1 MMRAL
6 RRFGPD
12 VCLLVASVIA
22 AAAVGHLF
30 QGDLGSGATG
40 PLLVAAAIGSAVP
53 ALLALKRVPVPIRA
67 VVGTIAVILTSL
79 WTAIGAATTFG
90 LPTAHTWHVAQ
101 SDLRAARPLL
111 AQLVIPLRPAPGL
124 VFLAAMLCGV
134 VAMLASVLLHASD
147 THDRVYPGIALL
159 LPLGLLAFACSQSTP
174 GTMAVLVILF
184 VGAGALTLT
193 TARGDSVRPVRPA
206 RAATSRRSWITSTT
220 VTACTM
226 AGVVLVAVLVNSN
239 AQGAGPGPG
248 LAPAVPLS
256 AESLTSNLLAV
267 EVHDANDVL
276 FQANSEYRTYW
287 QIAVLNVLR
296 NGIWVPDPDT
306 QNAAHGTPHSAAVTQ
321 SQGGA
326 SAGGSR
332 DFKTAVQIDTLASR
346 ILPVPP
352 GTIAISGTA
361 ATLTDV
367 GAVSPTPTTSG
378 QQYTTLSTPPVTEP
392 ESLGGNAPVTT
403 YPPALV
409 RADTALPALPSSVET
424 LAHAVTADAQGPL
437 AQGELLVNWFR
448 SGQFHY
454 TLDPPVSPPGTDPLV
469 SFLTQTR
476 SGSCEQ
482 FAGAFV
488 VLARSLGLPSRVVV
502 GFTAGSYS
510 GPGQVTVRGADAH
523 AWPQVYLGSR
533 AGWVSFEPTPQ
544 QPRGEV
550 APEGVVGPSGVNTT
564 TPTTGAGSR
573 TTTPP
578 PTAPLTVPT
587 TVPAPS
593 GSNTFSPMPTP
604 GSGLGSVW
612 WTVIGA
618 AVVLVVVLVLLLIRR
633 RRRWSPAGRTP
644 EQLAL
649 LSQAEVD
656 RALRR
661 AGVERPLWQPMER
674 VFEDLGPPGAGRVD
688 MEPSATAAAKERSA
702 SLIQDGVTVAHAADA
717 ALFDPLATSD
727 ERSRTA
733 YEAALRVRKGLPGL
747 RLTPTYE
754 TGPNGESRSPAH

>member
-1 MMRAL
+1 MRAL
-6 RRFGPD
+6 RRLGPD

-22 AAAVGHLF
+22 AEAVGRLF
-30 QGDLGSGATG
+30 QGGLGGRVSG
-40 PLLVAAAIGSAVP
+40 PLLVAAVVGSAVP
-53 ALLALKRVPVPIRA
+53 ALLALKRVQAPIRA

-111 AQLVIPLRPAPGL
+111 AQWAIPLRPVPGL
-124 VFLAAMLCGV
+124 VFLAAMACGV

-147 THDRVYPGIALL
+147 TRDRAYPEIALL
-159 LPLGLLAFACSQSTP
+159 CPLGLLAFACSQSTP
-174 GTMAVLVILF
+174 GAMVVLVILF
-184 VGAGALTLT
+184 VAAAALTLV
-193 TARGDSVRPVRPA
+193 TARADSVRQVRQARPA
-206 RAATSRRSWITSTT
+206 TTHRRSWITPTA

-226 AGVVLVAVLVNSN
+226 AGVVLVALLVNSN

-248 LAPAVPLS
+248 VAPAVALS

-276 FQANSEYRTYW
+276 FQANSAYRTYW
-287 QIAVLNVLR
+287 QVAVLNVLR
-296 NGIWVPDPDT
+296 NGVWVPDPDT
-306 QNAAHGTPHSAAVTQ
+306 QNAAHGTTNGAAVTR

-326 SAGGSR
+326 SFTGRSR
-332 DFKTAVQIDTLASR
+332 DFKSAVQIDALTSR

-352 GTIAISGTA
+352 GTIALSGTA
-361 ATLTDV
+361 ATLTGV
-367 GAVSPTPTTSG
+367 GAVSPTPTTSD

-392 ESLGGNAPVTT
+392 ESLGGNAPVAT

-409 RADTALPALPSSVET
+409 QADTALPELPASIEAL
-424 LAHAVTADAQGPL
+424 AQAVTAGAQGPL
-437 AQGELLVNWFR
+437 AEAELLVNWFR

-454 TLDPPVSPPGTDPLV
+454 TLDPPASPPGTDPLV

-488 VLARSLGLPSRVVV
+488 VLARSLRLPSRVVV
-502 GFTAGSYS
+502 GFTAGRYS
-510 GPGQVTVRGADAH
+510 GPGEVTVRGADAH
-523 AWPQVYLGSR
+523 AWPQVYLGPQ

-550 APEGVVGPSGVNTT
+550 APEGVVGPSGVSTT
-564 TPTTGAGSR
+564 TPTTAVGSP
-573 TTTPP
+573 TTAPP

-587 TVPAPS
+587 TVPIPVPIPS
-593 GSNTFSPMPTP
+593 GSNTLSPSAP
-604 GSGLGSVW
+604 GAALGPVW
-612 WTVIGA
+612 WTLIGA
-618 AVVLVVVLVLLLIRR
+618 ATVFVVVLLLIRR
-633 RRRWSPAGRTP
+633 RRRWSPTGRTP

-661 AGVERPLWQPMER
+661 AGFERPPWKPLEI
-674 VFEDLGPPGAGRVD
+674 FLEDLSRPVRDRSDAGTSDLPIANEGAAQLL
-688 MEPSATAAAKERSA
+688 E
-702 SLIQDGVTVAHAADA
+702 DGFTVAHAADA

-727 ERSRTA
+727 ERSRAA
-733 YEAALRVRKGLPGL
+733 YQAALRVREGLKV
-747 RLTPTYE
+747 
-754 TGPNGESRSPAH
+754 PASSNAR

>member
-1 MMRAL
+1 MMRAF
-6 RRFGPD
+6 RRIAPD
-12 VCLLVASVIA
+12 VCLLAASVIA
-22 AAAVGHLF
+22 AAAVGRLF
-30 QGDLGSGATG
+30 QGGFGRGAAG
-40 PLLVAAAIGSAVP
+40 PVLAAAAVGSAVP
-53 ALLALKRVPVPIRA
+53 ALLALKRVPAPIRA
-67 VVGTIAVILTSL
+67 VVGTVAVILTSL

-111 AQLVIPLRPAPGL
+111 TQLVVPLRPAPGL
-124 VFLAAMLCGV
+124 VFLAAMICGV
-134 VAMLASVLLHASD
+134 VALLASVLLHASD
-147 THDRVYPGIALL
+147 ARDRVYPGIALL
-159 LPLGLLAFACSQSTP
+159 FPLGLLAFACSQSTS
-174 GTMAVLVILF
+174 GTMTVLVILF
-184 VGAGALTLT
+184 VAAGALVLT
-193 TARGDSVRPVRPA
+193 TARGDSVGA
-206 RAATSRRSWITSTT
+206 RQGPPATSHRRSWITPTV

-226 AGVVLVAVLVNSN
+226 AGVVLVAALVSSN
-239 AQGAGPGPG
+239 AQGAGPGAG

-267 EVHDANDVL
+267 EVHDANDLL
-276 FQANSEYRTYW
+276 FQANSAYRTYW
-287 QIAVLNVLR
+287 QVAVLNVLR
-296 NGIWVPDPDT
+296 NGVWVADPGT
-306 QNAAHGTPHSAAVTQ
+306 QSAAHGATNGAAVTQ
-321 SQGGA
+321 SPEGVSANGG
-326 SAGGSR
+326 R
-332 DFKTAVQIDTLASR
+332 DFKTAVQIDALASR

-352 GTIAISGTA
+352 GTIALSGTA
-361 ATLTDV
+361 ATLTGV

-378 QQYTTLSTPPVTEP
+378 QQYTALSTPPVTEP

-409 RADTALPALPSSVET
+409 QADTALPALPPSIET
-424 LAHAVTADAQGPL
+424 LAHAVTAGAQGPL
-437 AQGELLVNWFR
+437 AQAELLVNWFR

-454 TLDPPVSPPGTDPLV
+454 TLDPPASPPGTDPLV

-488 VLARSLGLPSRVVV
+488 VLSRSLGLPSRVVV
-502 GFTAGSYS
+502 GFTAGRYS
-510 GPGQVTVRGADAH
+510 GPGEVTVRGADAH

-564 TPTTGAGSR
+564 TPTTAAGSQA
-573 TTTPP
+573 TTPP

-587 TVPAPS
+587 TVPTPS
-593 GSNTFSPMPTP
+593 GSNTFSPSPSPTP
-604 GSGLGSVW
+604 GSGLGSVG
-612 WTVIGA
+612 WTLIGA
-618 AVVLVVVLVLLLIRR
+618 AVALVVVLVLLVIRR

-674 VFEDLGPPGAGRVD
+674 VFEDLSPPGAGRIGT
-688 MEPSATAAAKERSA
+688 ETSA
-702 SLIQDGVTVAHAADA
+702 SLLKHREIDREKH
-717 ALFDPLATSD
+717 
-727 ERSRTA
+727 ERDSNSLRIPEPESTRQKTA
-733 YEAALRVRKGLPGL
+733 YPQRPCCPAQVGASISRIGAHCTKLAAQI
-747 RLTPTYE
+747 
-754 TGPNGESRSPAH
+754 